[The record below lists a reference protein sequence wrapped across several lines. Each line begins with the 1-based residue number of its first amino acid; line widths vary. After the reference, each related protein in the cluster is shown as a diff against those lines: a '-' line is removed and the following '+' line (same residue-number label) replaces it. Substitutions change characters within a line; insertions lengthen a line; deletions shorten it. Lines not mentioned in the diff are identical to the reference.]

1 MDGLGT
7 TIHHL
12 SRQIHRV
19 SLVDS
24 QTSTPEKTALQG
36 IESCPLV
43 PPRRDSASRVRGDR
57 RVSDHQRLLHLRET
71 THPRQAW
78 RIPPNLDHYSLDSTG
93 KRGRHGSPRHDLCG
107 RRSRQREADNRQRET
122 ITSTPRKTVQNFGG
136 DERSGPSRSLVCPAT
151 A

>member
-24 QTSTPEKTALQG
+24 QTSPPEETALQG
-36 IESCPLV
+36 TESRPLV
-43 PPRRDSASRVRGDR
+43 PPRRDSPSRIRGDR
-57 RVSDHQRLLHLRET
+57 RVSGHQRLLHLRET

-78 RIPPNLDHYSLDSTG
+78 RILPNLDHYPLEPTG
-93 KRGRHGSPRHDLCG
+93 KRGSHGSPRHHLW
-107 RRSRQREADNRQRET
+107 A
-122 ITSTPRKTVQNFGG
+122 
-136 DERSGPSRSLVCPAT
+136 
-151 A
+151 

>member
-1 MDGLGT
+1 MDGLGPS
-7 TIHHL
+7 IHHL

-19 SLVDS
+19 RLVDG
-24 QTSTPEKTALQG
+24 QTSASKETALQG

-78 RIPPNLDHYSLDSTG
+78 RIPLNLDHYPLDPTG
-93 KRGRHGSPRHDLCG
+93 KRWPNGTPRHKRYC
-107 RRSRQREADNRQRET
+107 
-122 ITSTPRKTVQNFGG
+122 ITS
-136 DERSGPSRSLVCPAT
+136 
-151 A
+151 